1 MSTKNK
7 IFLIITIILLGFSG
21 AWWFMQ
27 TEEPI
32 QSPPS
37 LNNRINEE
45 VMISPS
51 PTFVVSNIEESK
63 DLEEVE
69 NEPSSLSKLI
79 QSFVPTAEPTSIP
92 VDLPPLPQQKILSG
106 GSHTFQTFNNC
117 GPASLSMLLSHYGI
131 TETQQVLGQ
140 QLRPHQNSSGDND
153 DKSVTLDEISAKAQ
167 EYGFLVYH
175 RPAGNMEIMKAFIAQ
190 DMPVLTR
197 TWVSPNEDI
206 GHFRVV
212 RGYDETTQELIQ
224 DDSLQGKGLRYTYD
238 EFDKIWGPF
247 NSEFLVLVPREKQA
261 IAEAILDE
269 ILDPQAAWQKSLA
282 MANQRI
288 AQNPGDFYAVFNR
301 SAALYQL
308 GDHSAAIEAY
318 ESIASRLPSRMLWY
332 QIEPILSYWKAGRS
346 AETLRLIE
354 QVLNNQNRAFSEL
367 YFIRGSIYQSQG
379 NDDLANESFS
389 LAESY
394 NPTGSWRVNVE

>member
-7 IFLIITIILLGFSG
+7 IFFTITIIILVFLG

-27 TEEPI
+27 KNKPI
-32 QSPPS
+32 QLPPP
-37 LNNRINEE
+37 LNNMINEK
-45 VMISPS
+45 VTISPS
-51 PTFVVSNIEESK
+51 PTLVVNNIEEI
-63 DLEEVE
+63 EEVE

-79 QSFVPTAEPTSIP
+79 KSFTTTTEPSPTLT
-92 VDLPPLPQQKILSG
+92 VLPPLPQQKILSG

-131 TETQQVLGQ
+131 VETQQVLGQ

-175 RPAGNMEIMKAFIAQ
+175 RPAGDIEIMKAFIAQ
-190 DMPVLTR
+190 DIPVLTR
-197 TWVSPNEDI
+197 TWLSPGEDI
-206 GHFRVV
+206 GHFRLV
-212 RGYDETTQELIQ
+212 RGYDEITQELIQ
-224 DDSLQGKGLRYTYD
+224 DDSLQGAGLRYTYK
-238 EFDKIWGPF
+238 EFNRIWGPF
-247 NSEFLVLVPREKQA
+247 NFEFLVLVPREKQA
-261 IAEAILDE
+261 IAETILQD
-269 ILDPQAAWQKSLA
+269 ILDPREAWQKSLTIA
-282 MANQRI
+282 EQRMT
-288 AQNPGDFYAVFNR
+288 QNPNDFYAVFNK
-301 SAALYQL
+301 SAAHYQL
-308 GDHSAAIEAY
+308 GDYSAAIEAY
-318 ESIASRLPSRMLWY
+318 ESVASRLPSRMLWY
-332 QIEPILSYWKAGRS
+332 QIEPILSYWKAGRY
-346 AETLRLIE
+346 AETLLLIE

-379 NDDLANESFS
+379 NENLANEAFS